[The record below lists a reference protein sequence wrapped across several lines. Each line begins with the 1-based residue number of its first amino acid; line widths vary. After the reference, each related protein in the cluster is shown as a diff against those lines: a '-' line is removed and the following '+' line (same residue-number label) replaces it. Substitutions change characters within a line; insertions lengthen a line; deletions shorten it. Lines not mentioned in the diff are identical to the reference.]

1 MHRCWTH
8 FAPLLCSAE
17 HQIPRPKCLL
27 LNKRSKEWLH
37 TFCCKVLGLEE
48 EDFSCEA
55 NMVPGVHRF
64 LNLTAASAS
73 LQFCCHSRG
82 AAALRCQHTAVLC
95 LAPSV
100 SSASSASQNCH
111 VRLLVWQCSSKLNG
125 ALPLPCS
132 CAQQVA
138 SNAGASDD

>member
-37 TFCCKVLGLEE
+37 TFCCRVLGLEE

-73 LQFCCHSRG
+73 LQFCCHSMGSCSAEMPAYGRLVSG
-82 AAALRCQHTAVLC
+82 SQCVQCKLSLSKLSRSSSGVAVLQQTKWRT
-95 LAPSV
+95 PSALQLR
-100 SSASSASQNCH
+100 SASGFQ
-111 VRLLVWQCSSKLNG
+111 RWGQ
-125 ALPLPCS
+125 
-132 CAQQVA
+132 
-138 SNAGASDD
+138 